1 MLCGRY
7 GRCLVHVQFRES
19 CFIGE
24 HFSNLGKDW
33 TEGFTWTTPLG
44 PEVNDGG
51 VLCDTLVERTLGEFY
66 HVSHSATPPGECT
79 HPTLRLDPFRCER
92 TVLRV
97 KRHPAHGFPGGPPTP
112 PYGDSRTANTGVSE
126 PPIAGS
132 VTPGES
138 EPPFAP
144 EVSQDLIQGQVPEAS
159 PSTPISVRR
168 KFLVRALAVVV
179 PVALLAGLVL
189 LRSNQSSS
197 VEVSSG
203 STLPPPAAS
212 TVPPPTNSAQPGP
225 ALAGLNTFAS
235 IPVDNCASMIER
247 IGAANPFVPGVTL
260 TPGTSIGLES
270 GKELGQP
277 TWVAEIPEGVDA
289 TALIA
294 DMRPPAPSVLRGI
307 SDGMLLLYSPLD
319 IQNGTSVGIY
329 RAANGELVWTAKL
342 PPNVYP
348 VADTK
353 RLYLVDHR
361 SPTQTNIAAIAPSLA
376 QITACFAA
384 SGGSTVPRPSPQDRT
399 IVAHDGT
406 LYAIFQVE
414 QAGARIEAMSDAGMA
429 PIAENQP
436 YPYQLH
442 GVLHNETKRV
452 LVGSSGTQGDLRV
465 FGYDLVEGNSA
476 FELTAAQLQAAPVPQ
491 SWKIPT
497 KPSAAAVAVP
507 AEGLVASEVRGSL
520 LVGSNLVIVTSTN
533 GAPFLATAIDLNGT
547 ARWRAGWIPEAL
559 PGASLSATHL
569 YVAPTSPSPNAG
581 TRAAAIFDVATGEWV
596 GEVPSLRLGT
606 SVGASFVGFS
616 VWKSSRNEFAVIY
629 DGDREFA
636 VLGGA
641 TVTNVEPIALDPAV
655 VVVYAEVGSRR
666 LIVAYVLDPGAV
678 EGPTS

>member
-1 MLCGRY
+1 M
-7 GRCLVHVQFRES
+7 
-19 CFIGE
+19 
-24 HFSNLGKDW
+24 
-33 TEGFTWTTPLG
+33 
-44 PEVNDGG
+44 
-51 VLCDTLVERTLGEFY
+51 
-66 HVSHSATPPGECT
+66 
-79 HPTLRLDPFRCER
+79 
-92 TVLRV
+92 LRV

-112 PYGDSRTANTGVSE
+112 PYGDSRVAGTGAS
-126 PPIAGS
+126 
-132 VTPGES
+132 
-138 EPPFAP
+138 
-144 EVSQDLIQGQVPEAS
+144 EVSVVGSAARVESVPPTEPEIAQDLRQDQAQGAPPTAS
-159 PSTPISVRR
+159 VSPRR
-168 KFLVRALAVVV
+168 KVLVRVLAVVM
-179 PVALLAGLVL
+179 PAALLTGLVV
-189 LRSNQSSS
+189 LRSNQDA
-197 VEVSSG
+197 SSG
-203 STLPPPAAS
+203 TSSATTTPTTATATPPA
-212 TVPPPTNSAQPGP
+212 PTNPAQPGT
-225 ALAGLNTFAS
+225 ALAGLYTFAS

-247 IGAANPFVPGVTL
+247 IGAANPFMPGVAL

-289 TALIA
+289 TALAA
-294 DMRPPAPSVLRGI
+294 DVRPPAPSVLRGI

-319 IQNGTSVGIY
+319 VQNGTSLGIY

-361 SPTQTNIAAIAPSLA
+361 SPTQTNIAVVVPSLA

-399 IVAHDGT
+399 VVAHDGT
-406 LYAIFQVE
+406 LYAIFPVE
-414 QAGARIEAMSDAGMA
+414 QSGARIEAMSDAGMA
-429 PIAENQP
+429 VIAENQP

-442 GVLHNETKRV
+442 GVLHDETKRV
-452 LVGSSGTQGDLRV
+452 LVGSSGMQGDLRV

-476 FELTAAQLQAAPVPQ
+476 FELTSAQLQAAPVPQ
-491 SWKIPT
+491 SWKTPT
-497 KPSAAAVAVP
+497 QPSVAAVAVP
-507 AEGLVASEVRGSL
+507 ADGLVASEVRGSL
-520 LVGSNLVIVTSTN
+520 LVGSNLILVSSTN
-533 GAPFLATAIDLNGT
+533 GAPLLATAIDLNGT

-559 PGASLSATHL
+559 PGASLSPTHL
-569 YVAPTSPSPNAG
+569 YVAPTSPGPNAG
-581 TRAAAIFDVATGEWV
+581 TRAAAIFDVATGEWA

-616 VWKSSRNEFAVIY
+616 VWKSSRNEFVVIY
-629 DGDREFA
+629 DEGKEFA
-636 VLGGA
+636 ALGGA